1 MSTYTFAALSTLGRA
16 RPADAASSLKLPA
29 NVKRGLG
36 MLATLSLTAGPAAA
50 QATDAVSAPIDIG
63 RIALAFGVL
72 TAIALLKV
80 WSYADKRGKLMD
92 RLPGYLTSRAVHRA
106 RHASTRAQQPQRSS
120 TATRATRRRMLSRPV
135 ANGRQAASAS
145 CRCPACRATCNI
157 CLTD

>member
-120 TATRATRRRMLSRPV
+120 TATRATTAPSHVVASRGKRPASGFRVLPVPGLPSHLQYLS
-135 ANGRQAASAS
+135 
-145 CRCPACRATCNI
+145 
-157 CLTD
+157 D